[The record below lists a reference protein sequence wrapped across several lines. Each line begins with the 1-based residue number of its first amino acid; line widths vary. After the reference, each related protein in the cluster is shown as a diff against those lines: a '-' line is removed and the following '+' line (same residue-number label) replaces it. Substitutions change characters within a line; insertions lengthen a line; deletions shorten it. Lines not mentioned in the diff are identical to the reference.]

1 MGLQRVRHNWV
12 PEHTLRYN
20 WHITFC
26 HFILLVIS
34 FAVQSFLFWWVS
46 FVWFS
51 FVACSLNVIQIIID
65 MTNVKELS
73 PYVFLW
79 EFYSFRSYVYVFN
92 PFQVTF
98 HEGCEV
104 QLHSCMW
111 MSHFSSTIYWR
122 GYPFPVEYSWLFLS
136 IMSKYSYAWIY
147 FLESRFYFIGWC
159 VYFYS
164 SSIPFWLS

>member
-51 FVACSLNVIQIIID
+51 FVAYSLNIISR
-65 MTNVKELS
+65 L
-73 PYVFLW
+73 
-79 EFYSFRSYVYVFN
+79 
-92 PFQVTF
+92 
-98 HEGCEV
+98 
-104 QLHSCMW
+104 
-111 MSHFSSTIYWR
+111 SSTWPMSRSFLPMFSCGSFIVSGLTFTSLIHFKLLFMR
-122 GYPFPVEYSWLFLS
+122 DVRSSFILICECLIFPAPFIDEAILFPLS
-136 IMSKYSYAWIY
+136 ILGSFCQLWANIPM
-147 FLESRFYFIGWC
+147 RGFI
-159 VYFYS
+159 S
-164 SSIPFWLS
+164 